1 MVVHKPGSPQIM
13 QLAFSLRLFCC
24 IFEGVTM
31 EVAATLSRRKQVIR
45 KAAEL
50 FREKG
55 YAAASMRDLAQKL
68 GIEAA
73 SLYSHIKSKEEILR
87 TLCFDMAAEFRA
99 SLNEVEK
106 MKVPASEKLRIGIE
120 GHVRVMARDLTASAV
135 FMNEHRHL
143 SQPYLRDFLLLRINY
158 INRFKKIIEAG
169 IQSGEFKKD
178 IDTKLSVMTLFSSL
192 NWMPLWYSPENSIAP
207 EALGKQLADIL
218 INGLKK
224 N

>member
-1 MVVHKPGSPQIM
+1 MITPI
-13 QLAFSLRLFCC
+13 
-24 IFEGVTM
+24 
-31 EVAATLSRRKQVIR
+31 SRKKQVIR
-45 KAAEL
+45 MAAEL
-50 FREKG
+50 FKEKG

-99 SLNEVEK
+99 SLDAVEK
-106 MKVPASEKLRIGIE
+106 MKVPASEKLRVGIE
-120 GHVRVMARDLTASAV
+120 EHVKVMARDLTASAV

-158 INRFKKIIEAG
+158 INRFKKIIEEG
-169 IQSGEFKKD
+169 IRTGEFKPH

-192 NWMPLWYSPENSIAP
+192 NWMPLWYSPENSIEPA
-207 EALGKQLADIL
+207 ELGRQLADML

>member
-1 MVVHKPGSPQIM
+1 ME
-13 QLAFSLRLFCC
+13 A
-24 IFEGVTM
+24 VTN
-31 EVAATLSRRKQVIR
+31 LSRKKQVIR

-55 YAAASMRDLAQKL
+55 YAAASMRDLAQML

-99 SLNEVEK
+99 SLVEVEK
-106 MKVPASEKLRIGIE
+106 MKAPASEKLRFGIE

-158 INRFKKIIEAG
+158 INRFKKIIEEG
-169 IQSGEFKKD
+169 VKSGEFKKD

-207 EALGKQLADIL
+207 EALGKQLADML